1 MTYNLFRTLL
11 CFSLLLS
18 STLFFAQNNSKELN
32 DTYNFDYI
40 YKLEMT
46 SKKDVIEFDYYL
58 KKDAGY
64 FGFDLPTIS
73 KSQEGVKMFTVIDND
88 NEVTAMFMEMMGK
101 KMLKKSKLKLSDFD
115 SDDNSDYKMEKI
127 GSKTILGYN
136 CDGFVMEDD
145 KSKLTFYMTNEAP
158 VSFNQIWDTGKAK
171 LPKGFNP
178 AWMEKY
184 AENGLMM
191 EMQYVDKKKSKHNM
205 TMECVG
211 LEKTDFSI
219 QTSDYGSMLGA
230 FGG

>member
-1 MTYNLFRTLL
+1 MKNKLL
-11 CFSLLLS
+11 
-18 STLFFAQNNSKELN
+18 TLFLCISSSIYSVSLFSQGSKELQASY
-32 DTYNFDYI
+32 DFDYL

-46 SKKDVIEFDYYL
+46 NKKDVIEFDYYL

-64 FGFDLPTIS
+64 FGFQLPTMT
-73 KSQEGVKMFTVIDND
+73 KGQEGMNMFTVMDND

-101 KMLKKSKLKLSDFD
+101 KIVKKTKIKLSDFD
-115 SDDNSDYKMEKI
+115 TDDTSDYKIDKI

-136 CDGFVMEDD
+136 CEGFVMEDSN
-145 KSKLTFYMTNEAP
+145 SKVTFYITNEAP
-158 VSFNQIWDTGKAK
+158 VSFNKIWNTGKTNM
-171 LPKGFNP
+171 PKGFNP

-191 EMQYVDKKKSKHNM
+191 EMDYVDKKKTKNNM

-219 QTSDYGSMLGA
+219 QASDYGSMLGA

>member
-1 MTYNLFRTLL
+1 MKNNLLTIFL
-11 CFSLLLS
+11 CISFSMYS
-18 STLFFAQNNSKELN
+18 FSIISQNSKELQAS
-32 DTYNFDYI
+32 YNFDYI

-64 FGFDLPTIS
+64 FGFQLPTVS
-73 KSQEGVKMFTVIDND
+73 KDQEGMNMFTVMDND
-88 NEVTAMFMEMMGK
+88 NQVTAMFMEMMGK
-101 KMLKKSKLKLSDFD
+101 KIVKKSKIKLSDFGT
-115 SDDNSDYKMEKI
+115 DDTSDYKIDKI

-136 CDGFVMEDD
+136 CEGFVMEDA
-145 KSKLTFYMTNEAP
+145 KSKITFYITNEAP
-158 VSFNQIWDTGKAK
+158 VSFNKIWNTGKTNM
-171 LPKGFNP
+171 PKGFNP

-191 EMQYVDKKKSKHNM
+191 EMDYVDKKKTKNNM

-211 LEKTDFSI
+211 LEKTNFSI
-219 QTSDYGSMLGA
+219 QASDYGSMLGA